1 MLRVTHEGNAVGNL
15 RPVSRELEFR
25 YDADWLSRKNTFALS
40 PRMPLREEAWRGE
53 EVLFFFA
60 NLLPEGPIL
69 DTLCRLRRLPRGNVF
84 RLLEAFGLE
93 CAGAFEIEPEQDA
106 RRDARKPGYRDYT
119 RKQLREDLAAIRNHV
134 PLLQSHGELRL
145 SLAGA
150 QNKIPVRWADDKLYL
165 PEGGA
170 PSTHILKPA
179 LQPEQELPYSVINE
193 AFCLRLA
200 DAIGV
205 PVPKVSVL
213 TDPEPML
220 LIERYDREVT
230 GDRIR
235 RLHQLD
241 FCQLNGTLP
250 DQKYESDGGPGLAD
264 LFTQVDAHS
273 ERPAADR
280 LRLVNWVLF
289 NFLIGNADAHAKN
302 LSMLCGAGDLLTL
315 APAYDLLALGYWGNL
330 SDKMAMAIG
339 GEQRPAWVQAR
350 HWQRF
355 CASNRLNVT
364 QLRRSALD
372 LCRLALREYGRILDE
387 LDAPAKFRKHVAT
400 ELAQRAD
407 WIDGRIIGATG
418 EA

>member
-1 MLRVTHEGNAVGNL
+1 MLRVTHEGNVVGKL
-15 RPVSRELEFR
+15 RPVSRDLEFR
-25 YDADWLSRKNTFALS
+25 YDANWLSRKDAFALS
-40 PRMPLREEAWRGE
+40 PRLPLREDPWRGE

-93 CAGAFEIEPEQDA
+93 CAGAFEIVPEHGA
-106 RRDARKPGYRDYT
+106 RGGSRKPDYRDYT
-119 RKQLREDLAAIRNHV
+119 RKQLQDDLAAIRNHV

-150 QNKIPVRWADDKLYL
+150 QNKIPVRWASGKLYL
-165 PEGGA
+165 PVNGA

-179 LQPEQELPYSVINE
+179 LQPQQAFPDSVINE

-200 DAIGV
+200 AAIGV
-205 PVPKVSVL
+205 PAPEVVVL

-220 LIERYDREVT
+220 LIERYDREIK
-230 GDRIR
+230 GEHIR

-241 FCQLNGTLP
+241 FCQLTGNLP
-250 DQKYESDGGPGLAD
+250 DQKYESDGGPGVEE
-264 LFTQVDAHS
+264 LFAQLDAHS
-273 ERPAADR
+273 IRPAADR
-280 LRLVNWVLF
+280 LRLVNWLLF

-302 LSMLCGAGDLLTL
+302 LSMLCGPGGRLTL
-315 APAYDLLALGYWGNL
+315 APAYDLLALGYWENL

-339 GEQRPAWVQAR
+339 GERRPAWVQAR

-355 CASNRLNVT
+355 CEANRLNVT
-364 QLRRSALD
+364 QLRRGALD
-372 LCRLALREYGRILDE
+372 LSRAASDEHARILDE
-387 LDAPAKFRKHVAT
+387 LEAPEKLRRHVEAK
-400 ELAQRAD
+400 LAQRAD
-407 WIDGRIIGATG
+407 WIDRRMIAATG

>member
-1 MLRVTHEGNAVGNL
+1 MLRVTHEGNAVGSL
-15 RPVSRELEFR
+15 RPVSRDLEFQ
-25 YDADWLSRKNTFALS
+25 YSANWLSRKDAFALS
-40 PRMPLREEAWRGE
+40 PRLPLREEPWRGE

-69 DTLCRLRRLPRGNVF
+69 DTLSRLRRLPRGNVF

-93 CAGAFEIEPEQDA
+93 CAGAFEIEPEQGA
-106 RRDARKPGYRDYT
+106 RPRKPGYRDYT
-119 RKQLREDLAAIRNHV
+119 PKQLREDLAAIRNHV

-150 QNKIPVRWADDKLYL
+150 QNKIPVRWANGKLYL
-165 PEGGA
+165 PMDGA

-179 LQPEQELPYSVINE
+179 LQPQQEFPDSVINE

-200 DAIGV
+200 DAVGV
-205 PVPKVSVL
+205 PVPKVLVL

-220 LIERYDREVT
+220 LIERYDREIK
-230 GDRIR
+230 GEHIR

-241 FCQLNGTLP
+241 FCQLTGVLP
-250 DQKYESDGGPGLAD
+250 DQKYEADGGPGIAD
-264 LFTQVDAHS
+264 LFAQVDAHS
-273 ERPAADR
+273 VRPAADR
-280 LRLVNWVLF
+280 LRLVNWLVF
-289 NFLIGNADAHAKN
+289 NFLTGNADAHAKN
-302 LSMLCGAGDLLTL
+302 LSMLCGPGGRLTL
-315 APAYDLLALGYWGNL
+315 APAYDLLALGYWENL

-339 GEQRPAWVQAR
+339 GERRPAWVQAR

-355 CASNRLNVT
+355 CEANRLNVT

-372 LCRLALREYGRILDE
+372 LCRAALREHARILDE
-387 LDAPAKFRKHVAT
+387 LAAPGKLSKYVETQLTR
-400 ELAQRAD
+400 RAD
-407 WIDGRIIGATG
+407 WIDRRMIAATG

>member
-1 MLRVTHEGNAVGNL
+1 MLRVTHEGNTVGNL
-15 RPVSRELEFR
+15 RPVLRELEFR
-25 YDADWLSRKNTFALS
+25 YDADWLSWKGAFALS
-40 PRMPLREEAWRGE
+40 PRLPLREEAWRGE

-93 CAGAFEIEPEQDA
+93 CAGAFEIEPEQVA
-106 RRDARKPGYRDYT
+106 GTRTRKPDYRDYS
-119 RKQLREDLAAIRNHV
+119 RKQLQDDLAAIRNHI

-150 QNKIPVRWADDKLYL
+150 QNKIPVRWANGKLYL
-165 PEGGA
+165 PVNGA

-179 LQPEQELPYSVINE
+179 LQPQQEFPDSVVNE

-200 DAIGV
+200 AAVGV
-205 PVPKVSVL
+205 PVPQVSIL
-213 TDPEPML
+213 FDPEPML
-220 LIERYDREVT
+220 LIERYDREVK
-230 GDRIR
+230 GERIR

-241 FCQLNGTLP
+241 FCQLTGTLP
-250 DQKYESDGGPGLAD
+250 DQKYESDGGPD
-264 LFTQVDAHS
+264 LEALFVQVDTHS
-273 ERPAADR
+273 VRLAADR

-302 LSMLCGAGDLLTL
+302 LSMLCGPGGRLLL
-315 APAYDLLALGYWGNL
+315 APAYDLLALGYWESL

-339 GEQRPAWVQAR
+339 GERRPPWVQAR

-355 CASNRLNVT
+355 CKANHLNIT
-364 QLRRSALD
+364 QLRRSALE
-372 LCRLALREYGRILDE
+372 LCRAAMREHARILDE
-387 LDAPAKFRKHVAT
+387 LETPAKLRKHIEAKLV
-400 ELAQRAD
+400 QRAD
-407 WIDGRIIGATG
+407 WIERRMIATG